1 MDIVYICR
9 KGDNEELRYSLRSI
23 EKNFPG
29 HNVWVVG
36 YKPDWYTG
44 PFISV
49 PDTSTKFNN
58 IRLALNEVCKHPEV
72 SEDFIFMNDDF
83 FLIKPIK
90 EWKNYNGGL
99 LSDKIVKYRQI
110 NSTSTYAVIMK
121 RTLDQLRRMGIR
133 KPIDYD
139 IHVPMIF
146 NKTKLLDI
154 SYLQFQPRS
163 LYGNIYQ
170 IASETITD
178 VKRYASDSYMS
189 QLSYTLNEYPFIS
202 TEDKSFDVVK
212 EQVLANMF
220 PKPSKYE
227 SAPGRNR
234 TYPLPQ

>member
-1 MDIVYICR
+1 MDLVYICR
-9 KGDNEELRYSLRSI
+9 AGDNEELRYSIRSI

-29 HNVWVVG
+29 QKIWVAG
-36 YKPDWYTG
+36 YKPDWYDG
-44 PFISV
+44 PFISI
-49 PDTSTKFNN
+49 PDTSTKFKN

-72 SEDFIFMNDDF
+72 SEDFVFMNDDF

-90 EWKNYNGGL
+90 EWKNYDGGL
-99 LSDKIVKYRQI
+99 LSDKIARYRQI
-110 NSTSTYAVIMK
+110 NSTSTYAIILK
-121 RTLDQLRRMGIR
+121 RTFDQLKRMGIR

-139 IHVPMIF
+139 IHVPMVF
-146 NKTKLLDI
+146 NKAKLLEI

-202 TEDKSFDVVK
+202 TEDKSFNVVK
-212 EQVLANMF
+212 EQVLGDMF

-234 TYPLPQ
+234 TCD